1 MRRLGRTTIYQK
13 KVCKLPKI
21 KENLAETKNI

>member
-13 KVCKLPKI
+13 KVCELTKI